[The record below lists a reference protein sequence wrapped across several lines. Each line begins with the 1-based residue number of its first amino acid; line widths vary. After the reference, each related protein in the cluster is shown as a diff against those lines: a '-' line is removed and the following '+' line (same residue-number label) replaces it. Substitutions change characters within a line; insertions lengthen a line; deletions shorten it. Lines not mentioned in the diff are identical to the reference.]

1 MAGPT
6 GSPAMHNGFDE
17 EMDILFVKAG
27 LVMAVKATARVVR
40 RNRAIKNLER
50 EAKVII
56 LLLYL
61 FFRINPTYLERL
73 VLGRTMERKQLV
85 IA

>member
-1 MAGPT
+1 MNKGL
-6 GSPAMHNGFDE
+6 E
-17 EMDILFVKAG
+17 EMEVLVVKAG
-27 LVMAVKATARVVR
+27 LVDVKATARVAR

-61 FFRINPTYLERL
+61 FFRINPSFFFCQIESKRL
-73 VLGRTMERKQLV
+73 YSEEVKSSD
-85 IA
+85 